1 VSNDGY
7 QDSKGSTYNLL
18 GEVMTTYTVLVT
30 GTAYIDVEA
39 SSPEEA
45 EQLVPKVINDTRF
58 GIWDMAMEFEAF
70 NEGDE

>member
-1 VSNDGY
+1 MND
-7 QDSKGSTYNLL
+7 
-18 GEVMTTYTVLVT
+18 MTTYTVLVT

-39 SSPEEA
+39 DSA
-45 EQLVPKVINDTRF
+45 EQAEEYAPIVMNNKRF

>member
-1 VSNDGY
+1 MKTRID
-7 QDSKGSTYNLL
+7 
-18 GEVMTTYTVLVT
+18 MTTYTVLVT

-39 SSPEEA
+39 NSPEEA
-45 EQLVPKVINDTRF
+45 EALAPKVINDTRF

>member
-1 VSNDGY
+1 
-7 QDSKGSTYNLL
+7 
-18 GEVMTTYTVLVT
+18 MTTYTVLVT